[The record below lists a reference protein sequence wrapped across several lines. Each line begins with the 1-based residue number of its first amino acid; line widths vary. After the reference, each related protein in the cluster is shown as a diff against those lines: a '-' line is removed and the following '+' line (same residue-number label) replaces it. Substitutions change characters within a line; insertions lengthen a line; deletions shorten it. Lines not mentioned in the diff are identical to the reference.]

1 MTTADAAAR
10 SCIQPEAGTLCT
22 VEIRIGI
29 KDVARELVF
38 ETDPRTR
45 MDATVVRVRSTRAS
59 DLTDEDA
66 HAEQC
71 ETPAELVELLRTHYP
86 DLRTDETVWV
96 HEFEL
101 EENR

>member
-38 ETDPRTR
+38 ETD
-45 MDATVVRVRSTRAS
+45 DAAADIEATVVASLDQAHLALTDAKGKRYVVPSSSVAYVEIGTESTRKIGFVA
-59 DLTDEDA
+59 
-66 HAEQC
+66 
-71 ETPAELVELLRTHYP
+71 
-86 DLRTDETVWV
+86 
-96 HEFEL
+96 
-101 EENR
+101 